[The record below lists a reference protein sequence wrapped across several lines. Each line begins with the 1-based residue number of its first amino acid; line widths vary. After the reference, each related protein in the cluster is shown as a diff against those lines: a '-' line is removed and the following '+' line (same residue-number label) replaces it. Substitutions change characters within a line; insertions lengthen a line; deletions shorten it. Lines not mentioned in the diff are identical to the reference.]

1 MVVGVVNRFF
11 WRQGAVPSVARGWA
25 DNLEKAGHRVIVLA
39 SDVSAD
45 QSTPTRTYIPVR
57 LGRVKW
63 FDLGGFAFAARL
75 LRALAAMRPGLPEAV
90 VCTDSTAYFALWA
103 AWRLWGLRA
112 VLFPQGWIYS
122 PGRAADYPRS
132 VAWLYKAT
140 MCFCARA
147 APLVGC
153 LSGEIYRGLESLGA
167 RPRRLWYAP
176 NCVDMDR
183 WRPQTRPPEN
193 AEPGKQLLFVGRFSP
208 QKGLDVLLDA
218 FAIVLEKHPDT
229 RLRLY
234 GGGED
239 DGGQYHQQARRL
251 GITGAVEFCGLV
263 PQEALAPVYSAADVL
278 VMPSRSEG
286 HALTP
291 LECLACGTPVIAS
304 DIPGLRETVRD
315 GLNGLLVPPGEAGP
329 LAAAICRFIEEPGLA
344 ERLRGA
350 ARPSV
355 RRFAWRERIA
365 ELERLCA
372 DPAANPPSP
381 EESAPCDVS

>member
-11 WRQGAVPSVARGWA
+11 WRRGAVPSVARGWA
-25 DNLEKAGHRVIVLA
+25 DNLEKAGHSVIVFA
-39 SDVSAD
+39 GDVSPD
-45 QSTPTRTYIPVR
+45 QNTPTRTYIPVK
-57 LGRVKW
+57 LGKVKP

-75 LRALAAMRPGLPEAV
+75 LRALAVMRPRLPEAV

-147 APLVGC
+147 APLLGC

-167 RPRRLWYAP
+167 PRQRLWYAP

-183 WRPQTRPPEN
+183 WRPRPRED
-193 AEPGKQLLFVGRFSP
+193 AERGKRLLFVGRFSP
-208 QKGLDVLLDA
+208 QKGLDVLLEA
-218 FAIVLEKHPDT
+218 FAIVLGRHPDA

-234 GGGED
+234 GANED
-239 DGGQYHQQARRL
+239 DDGQHHRHARRL
-251 GITGAVEFCGLV
+251 GITHAVEFCGLV
-263 PQEALAPVYSAADVL
+263 PQEALPPIYSAADLL

-304 DIPGLRETVRD
+304 DIPGLRETVRH

-329 LAAAICRFIEEPGLA
+329 LAAAICRFVEEPGLA
-344 ERLRGA
+344 ERVRAA

-372 DPAANPPSP
+372 DPAVNPPSP
-381 EESAPCDVS
+381 EESPPCDIS